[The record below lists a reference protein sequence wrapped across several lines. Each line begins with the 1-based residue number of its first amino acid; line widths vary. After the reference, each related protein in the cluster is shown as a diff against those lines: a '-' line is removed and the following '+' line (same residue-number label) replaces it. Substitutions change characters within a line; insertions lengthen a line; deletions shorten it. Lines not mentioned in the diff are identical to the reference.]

1 MVFKEWWIKRCLLSI
16 LKSRNRK
23 NDVAL
28 YFDEDSLI
36 FVRSGKYL
44 NDCFAV
50 RLPEHDIEMIPRY
63 ISDGSFLIYAGEI
76 QNGIYEYLLKTR
88 YKWQDI
94 ISWKE

>member
-36 FVRSGKYL
+36 FVRSGKYS

-50 RLPEHDIEMIPRY
+50 RLPEHDIEMIQRY
-63 ISDGSFLIYAGEI
+63 IGDGSFLIYAGKI